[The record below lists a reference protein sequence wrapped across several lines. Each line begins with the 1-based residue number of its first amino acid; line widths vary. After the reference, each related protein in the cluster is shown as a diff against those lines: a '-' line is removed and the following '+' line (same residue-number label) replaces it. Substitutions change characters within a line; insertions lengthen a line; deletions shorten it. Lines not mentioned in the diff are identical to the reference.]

1 MIAVPGEKLEIF
13 QDQSGTESVP
23 EFDSASNSMM
33 AIMPLQ
39 EASRKAEASAV
50 DAEAIDFSVDRFAK
64 LSKAIIDIISELSRS
79 VHASENQLKAINS
92 EIDLKKK
99 ELANLHAIDASAVSI
114 KQLEEAQRVQK
125 DQLERLISDQRSFWE
140 EEKALI
146 AQEELGFQ
154 ENLKL
159 QRRREEEDYR
169 RARELEQLEMDR
181 KFKQE
186 LQTVWQNTKASQ
198 EEKEHELFER
208 EQALIEKE
216 RESALLIQGL
226 EGFLSQLELRLNSEK
241 AVPTETRK
249 SVDFPKGGFSKS
261 SQNSFNEDESP
272 ILMPVNEMALS
283 LNQNMENPQE
293 GVPLKQ
299 ESTLLQFSFK
309 KSVST

>member
-1 MIAVPGEKLEIF
+1 VT
-13 QDQSGTESVP
+13 DSVP
-23 EFDSASNSMM
+23 EFNPAPNSMT

-50 DAEAIDFSVDRFAK
+50 NADAIDFSVDRFAK
-64 LSKAIIDIISELSRS
+64 LSKAIIDIISELSQS
-79 VHASENQLKAINS
+79 VHESENQLKAINS

-99 ELANLHAIDASAVSI
+99 ELAALHAIDASAASV

-125 DQLERLISDQRSFWE
+125 DQLERLISDQRSLWE

-146 AQEELGFQ
+146 AQEEIEFQ
-154 ENLKL
+154 ANLKV
-159 QRRREEEDYR
+159 QRCREEEEYR
-169 RARELEQLEMDR
+169 RAREFEQLEIDR

-186 LQTVWQNTKASQ
+186 LQTVWQNTKARQ
-198 EEKEHELFER
+198 EEKENELIQR
-208 EQALIEKE
+208 EQSLIEKE

-226 EGFLSQLELRLNSEK
+226 EGFLSQLELRLNSER

-261 SQNSFNEDESP
+261 SQSSFDEDESQ

-283 LNQNMENPQE
+283 LNQSMEDPPE
-293 GVPLKQ
+293 GIPLKQ

-309 KSVST
+309 KPVST